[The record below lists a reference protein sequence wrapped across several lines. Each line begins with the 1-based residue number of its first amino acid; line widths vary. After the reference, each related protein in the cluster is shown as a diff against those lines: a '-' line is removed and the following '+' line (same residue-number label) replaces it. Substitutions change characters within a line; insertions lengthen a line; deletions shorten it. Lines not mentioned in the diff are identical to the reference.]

1 MRMLSLPLHIIFWD
15 LSDPRLRKVRRGAW
29 CLLLLP
35 SWKQKVFLKHCCCST
50 RLHGVILLTPSD
62 PARWRKFPCMIHH
75 TQSTVKV
82 CVSCYVAVHVAS
94 KLKLNVSSC
103 LSLIWKIYKYM
114 CRHMVIMRFVS
125 WSGDGIEKFVWGRE
139 ALAWSVAARGVKSPV
154 QQSTKVK
161 DQCLWGDIV
170 R

>member
-1 MRMLSLPLHIIFWD
+1 MMMMM
-15 LSDPRLRKVRRGAW
+15 
-29 CLLLLP
+29 
-35 SWKQKVFLKHCCCST
+35 
-50 RLHGVILLTPSD
+50 
-62 PARWRKFPCMIHH
+62 MIHH

-103 LSLIWKIYKYM
+103 LWKIYKYV

-125 WSGDGIEKFVWGRE
+125 WFGDGIEKFVWVRV
-139 ALAWSVAARGVKSPV
+139 ALAWSVAARCVKSPV
-154 QQSTKVK
+154 LQSTKVK

>member
-15 LSDPRLRKVRRGAW
+15 LWPQTEECEEKSLV
-29 CLLLLP
+29 P
-35 SWKQKVFLKHCCCST
+35 SSSTVMEAEGFFKHCCCST
-50 RLHGVILLTPSD
+50 RLHGIILLTPSD

-114 CRHMVIMRFVS
+114 CWHMVIMRFVS
-125 WSGDGIEKFVWGRE
+125 WSGDGIEKFVWGSE
-139 ALAWSVAARGVKSPV
+139 ALAWSVAARRVKSPV

>member
-1 MRMLSLPLHIIFWD
+1 
-15 LSDPRLRKVRRGAW
+15 
-29 CLLLLP
+29 
-35 SWKQKVFLKHCCCST
+35 
-50 RLHGVILLTPSD
+50 
-62 PARWRKFPCMIHH
+62 MIHH

-82 CVSCYVAVHVAS
+82 CVSCYVAVHVTS
-94 KLKLNVSSC
+94 KLKMNVSSC

-125 WSGDGIEKFVWGRE
+125 WSGDGIEKFVWGRD
-139 ALAWSVAARGVKSPV
+139 ALAWSVAARRVKSPV